1 MVDYMTVAKKINE
14 LQNSNRYSFEQLE
27 VIKYAMYLDSKVADF
42 IMDPSL
48 SAETMK
54 FYIALKQRNVPIE
67 KYIQE
72 KWHEKGFSY
81 DQLYNVIMADNVG
94 IDISQINPSIP
105 VEQIKSYIS
114 YVLDSKDF
122 NRLKGELVG
131 VSPETIS
138 MIEHLQVPF
147 NIKKFLANMAQ
158 EVDITEFVSIG
169 LENYSFEQVKYLYTV
184 YSLGQDISKIARP
197 ELSVEQM
204 KKIMSYS
211 PESLDFL
218 EEIASRNSGR
228 K

>member
-1 MVDYMTVAKKINE
+1 MVDYMAVAKKINE
-14 LQNSNRYSFEQLE
+14 LKNSNRYSSEQLE
-27 VIKYAMYLDSKVADF
+27 VIKYAMYLDSEVAD
-42 IMDPSL
+42 IITDPAL
-48 SAETMK
+48 SSETMK

-67 KYIQE
+67 KYVQE

-81 DQLYNVIMADNVG
+81 DQLYNVIIADNIG
-94 IDISQINPSIP
+94 IDVSQINPSIS

-122 NRLKGELVG
+122 SRLKGELVG
-131 VSPETIS
+131 VSPEIIS

-158 EVDITEFVSIG
+158 EADITEFVSIG
-169 LENYSFEQVKYLYTV
+169 LEDYSFEQVKYLYTI
-184 YSLGQDISKIARP
+184 YSMGQDISKIANP